1 MRFEPD
7 LAALRQMTTELA
19 DYLLSDVLFWP
30 LGGSAHFPKLSLGSY
45 LLTRA
50 RLAAD
55 PQGRAEP
62 LNQQAD
68 LVLTQWAATA
78 EHKAAQELP
87 IRVRLWRG
95 YLEERQGRYATEVAQ
110 RASVAL
116 LLQRFPVLLE
126 TPDARQITGLDSVLR
141 GRSTA
146 GAFVWEAALQPAFP
160 EDTFWFLYRQI

>member
-7 LAALRQMTTELA
+7 LTTLRQMTSELS
-19 DYLLSDVLFWP
+19 DYLLADVLFWP

-68 LVLTQWAATA
+68 RVLARWAATA
-78 EHKAAQELP
+78 ERKAALELP
-87 IRVRLWRG
+87 VRVRLWQN

-110 RASVAL
+110 RAIVAL
-116 LLQRFPVLLE
+116 LLQRFPVLGE
-126 TPDARQITGLDSVLR
+126 TPEARLVAGLDAALR
-141 GRSTA
+141 GHSTA
-146 GAFVWEAALQPAFP
+146 GEFVWEAAVQPAFP
-160 EDTFWFLYRQI
+160 EDAFWFLYRQV